1 MSAGREIIRSR
12 TVVLPV
18 ENIDTDQ
25 IIPARFLT
33 TTERAGLGRCLFHDW
48 RFTRMAGRAPISSS
62 TSPPPT
68 AAMCWWP
75 GVTLPVARRA
85 STRRGRCW
93 TTGSMR

>member
-48 RFTRMAGRAPISSS
+48 RFHADGRPRSDFILNQPAAEGRPGHLTSSVK
-62 TSPPPT
+62 
-68 AAMCWWP
+68 
-75 GVTLPVARRA
+75 G
-85 STRRGRCW
+85 
-93 TTGSMR
+93 